1 MTAKWTKVFLYVSS
15 FQLTTPKSAAYAQ
28 EYRPKSDAA
37 NLDKRRREPGTGL
50 TSDKKKARGELQN
63 DGGSGEISHEFPPTR
78 RPQKN
83 TSCFTGARLAIFG
96 RSARARATDSG
107 SETLHVPTTTMGY
120 YYYGFQ
126 TAQNRSCSVQGGLF
140 ATVI

>member
-50 TSDKKKARGELQN
+50 TPDKKEARG
-63 DGGSGEISHEFPPTR
+63 D
-78 RPQKN
+78 
-83 TSCFTGARLAIFG
+83 
-96 RSARARATDSG
+96 RATG
-107 SETLHVPTTTMGY
+107 SDASAALAALG
-120 YYYGFQ
+120 
-126 TAQNRSCSVQGGLF
+126 
-140 ATVI
+140 